1 MESLVNLAAL
11 FRRHVIDEKL
21 SPYDALCHMKEE
33 MPGQSMNHL
42 RK

>member
-1 MESLVNLAAL
+1 VNLAAL